1 MTKNER
7 LNLRMDRNLYKQL
20 KGYAD
25 RNDGGIVS
33 KSALK
38 AINKFLKEDD
48 NKLAQTHKE
57 WKKEQNK

>member
-7 LNLRMDRNLYKQL
+7 LNLRMDRHLYKQL
-20 KGYAD
+20 KRYAD

-33 KSALK
+33 TTAKK
-38 AINKFLKEDD
+38 AIIKFLQEDD

-57 WKKEQNK
+57 WKATQK